1 MRKEQPI
8 GGGLNAPPPSTT
20 KRRFAPSFLHSF
32 NRLLQH
38 ATTTMNVLIFGAF
51 GIGVSC
57 TCNDPQYLSPRSAS
71 RRSHRVLS
79 IDLCREV
86 ALARVCATHEYVEN
100 LDPSRD
106 FSVRTSARATL
117 SLALS
122 VSNLVA
128 LID

>member
-20 KRRFAPSFLHSF
+20 KRRFAPSFVQSPPPTHT
-32 NRLLQH
+32 NNN
-38 ATTTMNVLIFGAF
+38 MNVLIFGAF

-79 IDLCREV
+79 IVLSREV